1 MEEDAEVFA
10 AHRELIRD
18 LEYGG
23 SQRVMQEET
32 QSMEPVVQEPAGE
45 VEPPAEAPEPDPAP
59 EEVLESPPVSMQLEE
74 NPPAPAAVPED
85 EEPLEEDHEE
95 PHDAEL
101 AAMLNSSFDMPMEGS
116 IIDGTVLSI
125 TNEDVMVA
133 VGGKSEAVLPLSEF
147 KGESPETPLQLGQVY
162 QLVYKGTRGGHPVLS
177 RLEARR
183 IVGEMLILEAY
194 QSGHPINVRA
204 TRRTKG
210 GLKVES
216 EGLPGFMPFSHS
228 GVRRGQEAELE
239 GLVGQTFQAM
249 VVEPPSDKNM
259 VVSRRLFLD
268 KKAEAHRNEALS
280 RIEVGKPTLGKV
292 KHLTQFGAFVDLGG
306 IDGLLHVKDMSW
318 GHVAKP
324 EDVVRIG
331 QELEVMVLSI
341 EGEKVALGLK
351 QKSADP
357 WDSFEARYPAGSR
370 CTGTVTSLA
379 QYGAFVELE
388 PGIEGL
394 VHISELSW
402 TKRVRHPSEVL
413 KEGDQVQVV
422 VLGFDKAKKKVSLGY
437 KQTSEDPWQ
446 RITRDHPEGSNV
458 TGKVVSLTG
467 YGAFVTLGEGVDG
480 LIHISDLT
488 YGKKINHPSDVL
500 KEGDIVEARVL
511 KIDRTNRKIS
521 LGLKQARPDPWFT
534 AGDRYHEGDVVEAT
548 INRLA
553 DFGAFAEIEPGL
565 DGLIHISEICTRR
578 ISHPSEAISVG
589 QQIKATITR
598 LDVDKKKVGLSIRA
612 FEEMGDTREVRPMRE
627 SEPETLSDFGQL
639 LNSALGKDRGKR
651 REP

>member
-1 MEEDAEVFA
+1 
-10 AHRELIRD
+10 
-18 LEYGG
+18 
-23 SQRVMQEET
+23 
-32 QSMEPVVQEPAGE
+32 MEPAVQEPAVGPESIVETAKSELTPVE
-45 VEPPAEAPEPDPAP
+45 VT
-59 EEVLESPPVSMQLEE
+59 
-74 NPPAPAAVPED
+74 PPAPSPAVLDETLSSESGAAED
-85 EEPLEEDHEE
+85 EELLEEDREE
-95 PHDAEL
+95 AHDAEL
-101 AAMLNSSFDMPMEGS
+101 AEMLNSSFDMPMAGS
-116 IIDGTVLSI
+116 IIEGTVLSI
-125 TNEDVMVA
+125 TNEDVMVS

-147 KGESPETPLQLGQVY
+147 KGESPETPLQLGQTY
-162 QLVYKGTRGGHPVLS
+162 QLVYKGTRGGQPVLS
-177 RLEARR
+177 RQEARR

-194 QSGHPINVRA
+194 QSGHPIMVRA
-204 TRRTKG
+204 VRRTKG

-249 VVEPPSDKNM
+249 VVEPPTDKNM

-268 KKAEAHRNEALS
+268 KKAEAHRSEALS
-280 RIEVGKPTLGKV
+280 RIEIGKPTVGKV

-331 QELEVMVLSI
+331 QDIEVMVLSI
-341 EGEKVALGLK
+341 EGDKVALGLK

-357 WDSFEARYPAGSR
+357 WDSFEAKYPTGAR

-413 KEGDQVQVV
+413 KEGDPVQVV
-422 VLGFDKAKKKVSLGY
+422 VLGFDKGKKKVSLGY
-437 KQTSEDPWQ
+437 KQTSEDPWE

-467 YGAFVTLGEGVDG
+467 YGAFITLGEGVDG

-488 YGKKINHPSDVL
+488 YGKKINHPSEVI

-511 KIDRTNRKIS
+511 KIDRANRKIS

-534 AGDRYHEGDVVEAT
+534 AGERYHEGDVVSAT
-548 INRLA
+548 VNRLA

-589 QQIKATITR
+589 QQVKATITR

-612 FEEMGDTREVRPMRE
+612 YEEMGDTRDSRPMRE
-627 SEPETLSDFGQL
+627 PEPETLSDFGQL
-639 LNSALGKDRGKR
+639 LSSALGKDRGKH